1 MLCINEKLFVK
12 FVKFIIYVEKH
23 CFLQCF
29 SLYKML
35 LTIAKSHPRSTF
47 VQLQAIAQIKAL
59 P

>member
-1 MLCINEKLFVK
+1 
-12 FVKFIIYVEKH
+12 
-23 CFLQCF
+23 
-29 SLYKML
+29 

>member
-1 MLCINEKLFVK
+1 MLYINEKLFIK
-12 FVKFIIYVEKH
+12 FVKIALYVEKH

-29 SLYKML
+29 SFYKML